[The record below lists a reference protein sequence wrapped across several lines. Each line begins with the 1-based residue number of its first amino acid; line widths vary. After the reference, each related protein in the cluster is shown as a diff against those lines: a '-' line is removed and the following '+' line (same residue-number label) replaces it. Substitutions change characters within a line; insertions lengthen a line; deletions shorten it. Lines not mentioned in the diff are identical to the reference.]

1 MRNQNNKD
9 KFNQI
14 NYNKMKKYI
23 SFIAWF
29 IATLVSV
36 MFGGGVAMAAFTPG
50 ENGSDTD
57 PNLGTPAEG
66 TTPDAE
72 GKGLDQQSHGTSGS
86 AAQQMG
92 FIDNEV
98 NDYVSKHYAYE
109 NALQTDL
116 MREAQQI
123 KVTTPEPAA
132 WEVGEAILDCVTD
145 DDTAKAEGPITLALA
160 KNDIKLFKESATVL
174 VEGVEGYNEAGTA
187 TDGTPLILY
196 VEEVSRANGVVASA
210 LNGLYEDSKWKV
222 PAIPSGTKLH
232 IMEVALSESEV
243 EVQPDNAAPQKAK
256 VYLQKKVCSITYTDL
271 FKQMR
276 KEAKWDV
283 QDVKDWVLRMFRVKC
298 SRNLLIGKAKKWTKP
313 GTKRT
318 GEEFVYTE
326 EGVLRQLKV
335 GYQLAPT
342 GITFNDLIAISSI
355 AGGKYSI
362 ADEYDVYCGTQFM
375 ENLHRIDF
383 VKHPEIQFK
392 RLEEGVTK
400 IKISRFES
408 GFTNLNFKKEHAL
421 DGIGLGDSAMLF
433 SIKKSKHYYI
443 PHEDIAIDHRKG
455 EGGEVREA
463 KSEFYI
469 LEDALKLTQLNSM
482 FISPRSSLVD
492 DSYLDNVELNIES
505 VEAFP
510 ENPSDGDIVSLVCTI
525 TVSETDGVS
534 GETTSKS
541 YPAGLYKYNAT
552 DTIWEPYELVITA

>member
-1 MRNQNNKD
+1 
-9 KFNQI
+9 
-14 NYNKMKKYI
+14 
-23 SFIAWF
+23 
-29 IATLVSV
+29 
-36 MFGGGVAMAAFTPG
+36 MAAFVPG

-57 PNLGTPAEG
+57 PNAGTPAEG
-66 TTPDAE
+66 STTDTE
-72 GKGLDQQSHGTSGS
+72 GKGVDQQGHGTSGS
-86 AAQQMG
+86 ASQAMG
-92 FIDNEV
+92 FVDNDV

-123 KVTTPEPAA
+123 KVTTPEPRA
-132 WEVGEAILDCVTD
+132 WEIGEGILDCTTND
-145 DDTAKAEGPITLALA
+145 DMAQAEETATLEIA
-160 KNDIKLFKESATVL
+160 KNDAKLFKESATVL
-174 VEGVEGYNEAGTA
+174 VEGVEGYNDAGTE

-196 VEEVSRANGVVASA
+196 VEEVTRAGAVTVSA
-210 LNGLYEDSKWKV
+210 LNGIYSGGKWYV

-243 EVQPDNAAPQKAK
+243 EVQPDNASPLPAK

-283 QDVKDWVLRMFRVKC
+283 QDVKDWVLRMFRIKC

-326 EGVLRQLKV
+326 EGALRQLKI
-335 GYQLAPT
+335 GYQIAPT

-383 VKHPEIQFK
+383 KEHPEIQFK

-400 IKISRFES
+400 IKVSRFES

-433 SIKKSKHYYI
+433 SVKKSKHYYI
-443 PHEDIAIDHRKG
+443 DHEDISIDHSKG

-463 KSEFYI
+463 KSEYYI

-492 DSYLDNVELNIES
+492 NSYLDSLQVS
-505 VEAFP
+505 VEAVSAFP
-510 ENPSDGDIVSLVCTI
+510 ASPSDGDVVSLVADVAI
-525 TVSETDGVS
+525 SSTDDQT
-534 GETTSKS
+534 GETTTTTYK
-541 YPAGLYKYNAT
+541 AGLYKYNAT
-552 DTIWEPYELVITA
+552 DSIWEPYDLVISA